1 MSDEPNGIA
10 YPMPLFDHIKVGTIN
25 GIPADQFTALYFGVP
40 KDIIENGVM
49 KPCPNERF
57 RICKDQTE

>member
-10 YPMPLFDHIKVGTIN
+10 YPMSLFDNIKAGTIN

-40 KDIIENGVM
+40 KGVIEKGKM
-49 KPCPNERF
+49 TPCPNEYF
-57 RICKDQTE
+57 RISKDQTE